1 MRISIRA
8 SATIDMGTNMS
19 EPATKVS
26 IGTGKIGLSPSMLVR
41 GLLRD
46 KVTLFACLFLTILA
60 IVAVCAPWITPH
72 DPMDQ
77 NLFMRHKPPMT
88 SADSGLA
95 HILGT
100 DALGRDLLSRLMMG
114 AQVSLSIGLLG
125 VLVSGTFGVTLGL
138 IAGYYRGWID
148 DIIMRAVDVMLGFP
162 TLLVALFVLFVI
174 GGGYVNLVLVL
185 ALTRWMIYARVA
197 RGMTMS
203 LREEPFIEGARV
215 IGASDFRI
223 ITRHLWPNL
232 LSPVLVL
239 ATLEVARLI
248 LAESAL
254 SFLGF
259 GIQPPSS
266 SWGLEVA
273 GGRSYITTAWWI
285 VTFSGAIIFLTAL
298 SLNLLATWLRALADP
313 VQRWRWL
320 SKHTASQT
328 NPLKERQ

>member
-298 SLNLLATWLRALADP
+298 SLNLLANWLRALADP

>member
-60 IVAVCAPWITPH
+60 IVAVGAPWITPH

-203 LREEPFIEGARV
+203 LREEPFIEGVRV

>member
-19 EPATKVS
+19 EPATKVT
-26 IGTGKIGLSPSMLVR
+26 IATGKVGLSPGMLVR

-60 IVAVCAPWITPH
+60 TVAVCAPWITPH

-88 SADSGLA
+88 SADSGLV

-298 SLNLLATWLRALADP
+298 SLNLLANWLRALADP

-320 SKHTASQT
+320 SKHTASKT

>member
-88 SADSGLA
+88 SADSGLV

-298 SLNLLATWLRALADP
+298 SLNLLANWLRALADP

>member
-60 IVAVCAPWITPH
+60 IVAVCAPWITLH

-203 LREEPFIEGARV
+203 LREEPFIEGVRV

-298 SLNLLATWLRALADP
+298 SLNLLANWLRALADP

>member
-26 IGTGKIGLSPSMLVR
+26 IGSGKIGLSPSMLVR

-203 LREEPFIEGARV
+203 LREEPFIEGVRV

-298 SLNLLATWLRALADP
+298 SLNLLANWLRALADP

>member
-1 MRISIRA
+1 MTDPTA
-8 SATIDMGTNMS
+8 DDALVAG
-19 EPATKVS
+19 KVRR
-26 IGTGKIGLSPSMLVR
+26 SPGAILR

-46 KVTLFACLFLTILA
+46 KVTLFACVFLAMLA
-60 IVAVCAPWITPH
+60 FAAVFAPWITPH

-88 SADSGLA
+88 PSDSGPL
-95 HILGT
+95 HFLGT

-125 VLVSGTFGVTLGL
+125 ALVSGTFGVTLGL
-138 IAGYYRGWID
+138 VAGYYRGWID

-162 TLLVALFVLFVI
+162 TLLVALFVLFVV

-185 ALTRWMIYARVA
+185 ALTRWMIYARVT
-197 RGMTMS
+197 RGMTLA
-203 LREEPFIEGARV
+203 LREEPFIDGVRV

-223 ITRHLWPNL
+223 ITRHLLPNL
-232 LSPVLVL
+232 FSPVLVL

-273 GGRSYITTAWWI
+273 GGRSYITTAWWQ
-285 VTFSGAIIFLTAL
+285 VAFSGGIIFLTAL
-298 SLNLLATWLRALADP
+298 SLNLLANWLRALADP
-313 VQRWRWL
+313 AQRWRWL
-320 SKHTASQT
+320 SGQKSTPT
-328 NPLKERQ
+328 NPADDRQ

>member
-19 EPATKVS
+19 EPATKFS
-26 IGTGKIGLSPSMLVR
+26 IAIGKVGLSPGMLVR

-298 SLNLLATWLRALADP
+298 SLNLLANWLRALADP

>member
-1 MRISIRA
+1 M
-8 SATIDMGTNMS
+8 T
-19 EPATKVS
+19 EPAAEDGIV
-26 IGTGKIGLSPSMLVR
+26 TGKIGLGPGTILR
-41 GLLRD
+41 GLLQD
-46 KVTLFACLFLTILA
+46 KVTLLACFFLAILA

-77 NLFMRHKPPMT
+77 NLFMRHKPPM
-88 SADSGLA
+88 SSSDSGLA

-125 VLVSGTFGVTLGL
+125 VLVSGTLGVTLGL
-138 IAGYYRGWID
+138 ISGYYRGWLD
-148 DIIMRAVDVMLGFP
+148 DIIMRTVDVMLGFP

-197 RGMTMS
+197 RGMTLS

-232 LSPVLVL
+232 FSPVLVL

-298 SLNLLATWLRALADP
+298 SLNLIANWLRALADP

-320 SKHTASQT
+320 SGQT
-328 NPLKERQ
+328 NTLNNPLKNGNDTGTRNTD